1 LPNRFELESI
11 LDLSQVRPTINS
23 TIFPNTRTDNY
34 YWTSSPYAVDPGSV
48 AWIVYFNNGVVS
60 HNVRG
65 YGGYVRP
72 VRQY

>member
-34 YWTSSPYAVDPGSV
+34 YWTSSPYADGPGSV
-48 AWIVYFNNGVVS
+48 AWFVFFDGGVVGYFNRVNY
-60 HNVRG
+60 N
-65 YGGYVRP
+65 YVRP